1 MDGPMEH
8 LARTRTSVVPNTL
21 GGCMAAL
28 RDWQRRGLWGHPI
41 WLGPAKCHV
50 YGVWR
55 KRVRMS
61 IEFTEKQITFVVH
74 LNPKEKESMRAREFR
89 AALLA
94 EQAKIEQSL
103 NKVEAEK
110 GILESRRQG
119 IILTLAM
126 LDAPAKARKP
136 RTPKAPPQTPPA
148 EGEKGGA

>member
-1 MDGPMEH
+1 
-8 LARTRTSVVPNTL
+8 
-21 GGCMAAL
+21 MAAL

-61 IEFTEKQITFVVH
+61 IEITEKQITFVVH
-74 LNPKEKESMRAREFR
+74 LNPKEKESMRAREVK

-94 EQAKIEQSL
+94 DRAKIEKRIDELFAARATQ
-103 NKVEAEK
+103 EAQRDSIDK
-110 GILESRRQG
+110 M
-119 IILTLAM
+119 LAM
-126 LDAPAKARKP
+126 LDAPAKPRKP
-136 RTPKAPPQTPPA
+136 RTPKGAPQTPPA

>member
-1 MDGPMEH
+1 
-8 LARTRTSVVPNTL
+8 
-21 GGCMAAL
+21 
-28 RDWQRRGLWGHPI
+28 
-41 WLGPAKCHV
+41 
-50 YGVWR
+50 
-55 KRVRMS
+55 
-61 IEFTEKQITFVVH
+61 
-74 LNPKEKESMRAREFR
+74 MRAREFR

-126 LDAPAKARKP
+126 LDAPAKARTP